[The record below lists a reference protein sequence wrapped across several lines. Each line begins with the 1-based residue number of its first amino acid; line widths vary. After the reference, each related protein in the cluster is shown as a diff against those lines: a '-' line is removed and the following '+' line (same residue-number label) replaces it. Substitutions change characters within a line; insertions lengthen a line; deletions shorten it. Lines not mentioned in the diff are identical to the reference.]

1 MRNSWISSQFLQ
13 FYFSWNFFLFSLP
26 SFSSLFDFSP
36 SLSPF
41 DLSLS
46 LLELS
51 FPVVSVS
58 FPALEFFDRSPFDF
72 CWLPVLKPNCIF
84 TSCAVCLIWN
94 CKQPNKLRIYK
105 SRKECACSMFHII
118 LFVELLSVCAF
129 CVMIFIFRLSL
140 LLLLLSLLM
149 LSVIVVIRLTNR
161 IDVVGFHSFICD
173 SLCFNSIFVSFAHRS
188 VWFIALSK
196 WHKW

>member
-13 FYFSWNFFLFSLP
+13 FYFSWNFFLFFLP

-41 DLSLS
+41 DLFLS
-46 LLELS
+46 LLKLS
-51 FPVVSVS
+51 FLVVSVS
-58 FPALEFFDRSPFDF
+58 FLALEFFDRSPFDF

-129 CVMIFIFRLSL
+129 LCHDFYFSSFPAVTAAVAADALCYCCY
-140 LLLLLSLLM
+140 
-149 LSVIVVIRLTNR
+149 SVDKSHWCRW
-161 IDVVGFHSFICD
+161 FSFFY
-173 SLCFNSIFVSFAHRS
+173 L
-188 VWFIALSK
+188 WFPLF
-196 WHKW
+196 

>member
-13 FYFSWNFFLFSLP
+13 FYFSCYFFFSLFLP

-36 SLSPF
+36 SLSSF
-41 DLSLS
+41 DLFLT

-58 FPALEFFDRSPFDF
+58 FFALEFFDRSSSDF
-72 CWLPVLKPNCIF
+72 CWLPILKPNCIF

-129 CVMIFIFRLSL
+129 CVMIFFSSL
-140 LLLLLSLLM
+140 PAACTAAVAGDALCYCCY
-149 LSVIVVIRLTNR
+149 SVDKSYWCRW
-161 IDVVGFHSFICD
+161 FSFFY
-173 SLCFNSIFVSFAHRS
+173 L
-188 VWFIALSK
+188 
-196 WHKW
+196 